1 MHPNPISKQ
10 RYCSES
16 VRPLTQRIKK
26 NVMQDINPI
35 ITTTIN
41 CSGTNLSPQVNWC
54 KENEREKAVFA
65 IKQLL

>member
-1 MHPNPISKQ
+1 
-10 RYCSES
+10 
-16 VRPLTQRIKK
+16 
-26 NVMQDINPI
+26 MQDINPI